1 MTLIRIHNKARRGL
15 FTPNR
20 VKGCPVDPS
29 RISHKR
35 ITVANFSNG
44 ETQTIN
50 HQDYKSPKL
59 NSAPLHSKLTG
70 QTIFK
75 VLRTPYVPC
84 GESHETKPVP
94 RGADAVTEH
103 AKAAIKE
110 CRSVAETATKEQ
122 MKKIDK
128 MVAQIFGELQE
139 FLRKAKNP
147 ESVAAIPVKEGK
159 LVEFCTFEDSSLGNT
174 AVSHNIPVIRCT
186 KKHLKGLDVSSL
198 ETSEGMLSSGESL
211 DLWGSLPCSPWSQ
224 YQHRCVHRYG
234 KAYIRRL
241 KTAQRIWSET
251 VAN

>member
-15 FTPNR
+15 LTPNR

-35 ITVANFSNG
+35 ITSANFSNG

-59 NSAPLHSKLTG
+59 NSAPIHSKWTR

-75 VLRTPYVPC
+75 VLRTPYAPC
-84 GESHETKPVP
+84 
-94 RGADAVTEH
+94 DAVTEH

-128 MVAQIFGELQE
+128 MVAQTFGELQE
-139 FLRKAKNP
+139 FLRTEKNP
-147 ESVAAIPVKEGK
+147 ESVAAIPMKEGK

-174 AVSHNIPVIRCT
+174 AMSYNIPVIRCSE
-186 KKHLKGLDVSSL
+186 KHLNGLDVSSL
-198 ETSEGMLSSGESL
+198 ETLEGMLS
-211 DLWGSLPCSPWSQ
+211 
-224 YQHRCVHRYG
+224 
-234 KAYIRRL
+234 
-241 KTAQRIWSET
+241 
-251 VAN
+251 